1 MQLLRKVWS
10 FGSTPQE
17 MVHLWKVYC
26 RSVLEQSC
34 VLWDSGLT
42 AGNRKDL
49 ERTQKTFCKLVLEE
63 DFRSYKQ
70 ALDFLQI
77 QTLEA
82 RRKELTLKF
91 AEVGILSGALSDLFP
106 RKRKAHT
113 MKTRKGD
120 YYKQTYANTMRLQ
133 NSPVPAMQRMLNQKQ
148 ENNDT

>member
-1 MQLLRKVWS
+1 M
-10 FGSTPQE
+10 
-17 MVHLWKVYC
+17 
-26 RSVLEQSC
+26 C
-34 VLWDSGLT
+34 VLWDSLT
-42 AGNRKDL
+42 AENRNDL

-63 DFRSYKQ
+63 DYRNYNQ

-77 QTLEA
+77 QTLED

-91 AEVGILSGALSDLFP
+91 AEVGILSGALSDLFH

-133 NSPVPAMQRMLNQKQ
+133 NSPLLAMQRMLNRKQK
-148 ENNDT
+148 NNDT